1 MGADIALRRRA
12 GYIHG
17 LRTIRRSPRVFAILQ
32 AAGWPIWPLLFASI
46 VAVAL
51 IIERLGSRGAQSLH
65 RASIRQATKTAGA
78 RVRYPRGVQAVMSGR
93 AFRGVVFGLAC
104 ALAFVGCLG
113 DGGAI
118 VTNRAA
124 IDKRLRQLRDGGRRV
139 REVDE
144 R

>member
-51 IIERLGSRGAQSLH
+51 IIERLITLRRSKILPEGLLEKVVGEL
-65 RASIRQATKTAGA
+65 RQ
-78 RVRYPRGVQAVMSGR
+78 
-93 AFRGVVFGLAC
+93 
-104 ALAFVGCLG
+104 
-113 DGGAI
+113 GGATPEI
-118 VTNRAA
+118 TLFPYTTLFRSRKSV
-124 IDKRLRQLRDGGRRV
+124 V
-139 REVDE
+139 
-144 R
+144 